1 MAGGTSTKAPRRGAA
16 TFNADVTTAII
27 EAALSDL
34 AEKGLAGMS
43 MDGVA
48 RRAGVGKSAIY
59 RRWSSKEQMTAAI
72 LREVSFARHPDLPD
86 TGSLRGDLHEVLQDF
101 VAWLTAD
108 PRVGQIFLA
117 MLAEGRR
124 NKDLATI
131 LTTEIDRPRRT
142 RVNQVF
148 DHAVD
153 RGEVAPDYDRELAMD
168 VLGGTVF
175 WRQLGRRHEVTTE
188 YLDRLIDILELSWKP
203 SS

>member
-1 MAGGTSTKAPRRGAA
+1 MAMSTTSKTPRGSAS
-16 TFNADVTTAII
+16 FNPSVTSAIVD
-27 EAALSDL
+27 AALSDL

-72 LREVSFARHPDLPD
+72 LRELSFAPHPELPD
-86 TGSLRGDLHEVLQDF
+86 TGALRSDLHEVMHDF
-101 VAWLTAD
+101 IAWLTDD

-124 NKDLATI
+124 NEKLASI
-131 LTTEIDRPRRT
+131 LATEIDQPRRA
-142 RVNQVF
+142 RVNEVF
-148 DHAVD
+148 NHAVD
-153 RGEVAPDYDRELAMD
+153 RGEVDPDYDRDLALD

-175 WRQLGRRHEVTTE
+175 WRQLARRHEVTVD
-188 YLDRLIDILELSWKP
+188 YLDKLIDILELSWKP
-203 SS
+203 AS

>member
-1 MAGGTSTKAPRRGAA
+1 MAGSTSTKAPRGAA
-16 TFNADVTTAII
+16 TFNADVTAAII

-72 LREVSFARHPDLPD
+72 LREVSFAPHPDLPD

-101 VAWLTAD
+101 LTWLTAD

-124 NKDLATI
+124 DKKLATI
-131 LTTEIDRPRRT
+131 LATEIDQPRRA
-142 RVNQVF
+142 RVDQVF

-168 VLGGTVF
+168 ILGGTVF
-175 WRQLGRRHEVTTE
+175 WRQLGRRHDVTTE
-188 YLDRLIDILELSWKP
+188 YLDRLIDVLELSWKP
-203 SS
+203 PA